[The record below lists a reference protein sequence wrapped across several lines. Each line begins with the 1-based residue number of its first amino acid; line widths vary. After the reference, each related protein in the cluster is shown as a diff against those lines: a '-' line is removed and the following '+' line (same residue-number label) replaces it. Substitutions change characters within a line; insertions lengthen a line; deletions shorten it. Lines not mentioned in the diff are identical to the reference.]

1 MSHRVVLL
9 ALEAVLPLDLGIPAQ
24 VFGYG
29 GHYGVSLCAPQPGP
43 VATTAGF
50 NVDAAHGLE
59 ALDEA
64 DTIIVPGFW
73 PHLDQAPAPALE
85 ALRAAHE
92 RGCRMVSICTGAF
105 ALAGAGILDGRRATT
120 HWRYADDLRRRFP
133 RVSVEPNV
141 LYVDEGEVLTSAG
154 VAAGLDLCLHLIRR
168 DLGAAAANAMARRVV
183 VAPHRD
189 GGQAQYIE
197 RSIDEA
203 GESLAG
209 TRDWALAHLGERI
222 SLRRLAEHAHLSAR
236 TLIRRF
242 QAETGLTPLRWLSQQ
257 RVLLAMELLETT
269 DLPMDEVARRS
280 GLGTAANLRLHV
292 RRELGTVPTGY
303 RRAFARD

>member
-1 MSHRVVLL
+1 MLHRVVLL
-9 ALEAVLPLDLGIPAQ
+9 ALDAVLPLDLGIPAQ

-29 GHYGVSLCAPQPGP
+29 GHYRVSLCACRPGP

-50 NVDAAHGLE
+50 SVAAERGLDALK
-59 ALDEA
+59 EA
-64 DTIIVPGFW
+64 DTVIVPGYW
-73 PHLDQAPAPALE
+73 PHLDNVPTKALD
-85 ALRAAHE
+85 ALRAARR
-92 RGCRMVSICTGAF
+92 RGCRLVSICTGAF
-105 ALAGAGILDGRRATT
+105 ALAEAGILDGRRATT

-133 RVSVEPNV
+133 RVSVKPDV

-197 RSIDEA
+197 RSVGEA
-203 GESLAG
+203 GDSLSGA
-209 TRDWALAHLGERI
+209 RDWALAHLDERI
-222 SLRRLAEHAHLSAR
+222 SLRQLAQHAHLSGR

-242 QAETGLTPLRWLSQQ
+242 QAETGLTPLRWISQQ
-257 RVLLAMELLETT
+257 RVLLARELLETT
-269 DLPMDEVARRS
+269 NLAMDEVARRS
-280 GLGTAANLRLHV
+280 GLGSAANLRLHV

-303 RRAFARD
+303 RRAFGRE